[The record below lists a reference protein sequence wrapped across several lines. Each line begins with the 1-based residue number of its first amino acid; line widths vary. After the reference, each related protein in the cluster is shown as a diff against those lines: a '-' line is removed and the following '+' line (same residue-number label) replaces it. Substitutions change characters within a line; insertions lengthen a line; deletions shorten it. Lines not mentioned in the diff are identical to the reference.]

1 MIDFIH
7 GDLEK
12 TIEHYSLAL
21 ENFQQL
27 EMNFDAVEI
36 LNDLGESYRLLGSL
50 DTALVLFEWGYQLA
64 KDINFR
70 STLPYFA
77 NNIGQIYRVRGI
89 FPKR

>member
-1 MIDFIH
+1 MKDFIH

-36 LNDLGESYRLLGSL
+36 LNDLGESYRLLGF
-50 DTALVLFEWGYQLA
+50 AGYRIAHLNGV
-64 KDINFR
+64 I
-70 STLPYFA
+70 
-77 NNIGQIYRVRGI
+77 
-89 FPKR
+89 